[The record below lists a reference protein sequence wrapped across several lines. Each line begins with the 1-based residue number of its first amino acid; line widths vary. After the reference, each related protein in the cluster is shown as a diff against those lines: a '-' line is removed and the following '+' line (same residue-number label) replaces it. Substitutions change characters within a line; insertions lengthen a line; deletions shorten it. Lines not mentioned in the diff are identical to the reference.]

1 MGRKQVEDW
10 ENDGRK
16 ERAMESGPERE
27 SKVERQKERVMEWE
41 AEQKKEVTDMEGR
54 ESEKEG
60 ENAEKSRGRGTETKL
75 GGMGYLLPLVPCGS
89 LLDNDLIYKII
100 VK

>member
-54 ESEKEG
+54 ERRKEKMLRKVEG
-60 ENAEKSRGRGTETKL
+60 EGQKQSWEEWDTCSH
-75 GGMGYLLPLVPCGS
+75 
-89 LLDNDLIYKII
+89 
-100 VK
+100 